1 MKQNYTKQMQT
12 DKVLSELLH
21 IADEDIKRNGDTT
34 LMSNIIEAMQVVEQ
48 QTGNLFVEK
57 SIDRAKVISLLR
69 ELEVDLICAKHN
81 CESQNVTKVLDCMG
95 RTLTI
100 AIEEVDSDG

>member
-1 MKQNYTKQMQT
+1 MQT

-21 IADEDIKRNGDTT
+21 IANEDIKRNGDTT
-34 LMSNIIEAMQVVEQ
+34 LMSHIIEAMQVVEQ
-48 QTGNLFVEK
+48 QTGNLFAEK

-69 ELEVDLICAKHN
+69 ELEVDLVCAKHN
-81 CESQNVTKVLDCMG
+81 CESQDVTKVLDCMG

>member
-21 IADEDIKRNGDTT
+21 IADENIKRDGDTT
-34 LMSNIIEAMQVVEQ
+34 LMSHIIEAMQVVEQ
-48 QTGNLFVEK
+48 QTGNLFTKK

-81 CESQNVTKVLDCMG
+81 CESQDVTKVLDCMG

>member
-21 IADEDIKRNGDTT
+21 IADEKIKRNGDTT
-34 LMSNIIEAMQVVEQ
+34 LMNHIIEAMQVVEH
-48 QTGNLFVEK
+48 QTGSLFIEK
-57 SIDRAKVISLLR
+57 PIDRAKVISLLR
-69 ELEVDLICAKHN
+69 ELEVDLVCAKHN
-81 CESQNVTKVLDCMG
+81 SESQNVTKVLDCMG

>member
-34 LMSNIIEAMQVVEQ
+34 LMSHIIEAMQVVEQ
-48 QTGNLFVEK
+48 QTGNLFAEK

-69 ELEVDLICAKHN
+69 ELEVDLVCAKHN
-81 CESQNVTKVLDCMG
+81 CESQDVTKVLDCMG

>member
-1 MKQNYTKQMQT
+1 MQT

-34 LMSNIIEAMQVVEQ
+34 LMSHIIEAMQVVEQ
-48 QTGNLFVEK
+48 QTGNLFAEK

-69 ELEVDLICAKHN
+69 ELEVDLVCAKHN
-81 CESQNVTKVLDCMG
+81 CESQDVTKVLDCMG